1 MVDDAPSTPAIRT
14 KASEGN
20 KKDKKPDKKS
30 DKKPNEKKAGTTDT
44 KGLTVT
50 RAQDFGLWYTE
61 LVTKGGIISYY
72 DVQDM

>member
-1 MVDDAPSTPAIRT
+1 MVDDTSSTPAIRT
-14 KASEGN
+14 KASEAN
-20 KKDKKPDKKS
+20 KKDKK
-30 DKKPNEKKAGTTDT
+30 DKKPNEKKAGATDT